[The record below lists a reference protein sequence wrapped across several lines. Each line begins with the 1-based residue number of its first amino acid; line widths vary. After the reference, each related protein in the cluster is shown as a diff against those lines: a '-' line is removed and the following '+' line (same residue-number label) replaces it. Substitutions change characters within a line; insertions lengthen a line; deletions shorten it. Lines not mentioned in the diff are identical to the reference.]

1 MTDLDDSDPERV
13 ELANADA
20 EWLRSLA
27 ATTRCA
33 LTANHIRIIAARI
46 DTLIWPEPSDQVEP

>member
-1 MTDLDDSDPERV
+1 MTEPDDIERV

-27 ATTRCA
+27 ATTRSA
-33 LTANHIRIIAARI
+33 LTANHLRIIAARI
-46 DTLIWPEPSDQVEP
+46 DSLIWPENPT